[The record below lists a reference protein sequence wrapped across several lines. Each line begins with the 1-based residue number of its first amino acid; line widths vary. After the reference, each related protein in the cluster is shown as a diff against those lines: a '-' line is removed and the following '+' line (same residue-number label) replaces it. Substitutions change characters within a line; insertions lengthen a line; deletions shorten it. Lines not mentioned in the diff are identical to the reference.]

1 MNNEKLIMKNYG
13 VALRA
18 TDFTTHPVG
27 KADTPPQGRGNTS
40 PSASYPRP
48 KKVAWAQFDEVG
60 EAEGATNWVARSATQ
75 FSVSASYK
83 SQKLVE
89 TGCIFAKANMQVAP
103 AI

>member
-27 KADTPPQGRGNTS
+27 KADTPPQGMGNTS

-48 KKVAWAQFDEVG
+48 KKVAERPSVMAVG
-60 EAEGATNWVARSATQ
+60 NNCNRPLGHEARER
-75 FSVSASYK
+75 
-83 SQKLVE
+83 LHE
-89 TGCIFAKANMQVAP
+89 ANC
-103 AI
+103 